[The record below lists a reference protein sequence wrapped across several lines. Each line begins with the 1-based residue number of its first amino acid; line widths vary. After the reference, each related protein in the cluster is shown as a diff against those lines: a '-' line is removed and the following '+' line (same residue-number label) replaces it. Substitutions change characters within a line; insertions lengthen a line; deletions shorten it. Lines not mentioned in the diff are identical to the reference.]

1 MVEHINQAAIMMVNV
16 HLVLHG
22 AISGV
27 TAIAHFVWLAVAA

>member
-1 MVEHINQAAIMMVNV
+1 MLSLHMVEHINQAAIMMVNV

-27 TAIAHFVWLAVAA
+27 